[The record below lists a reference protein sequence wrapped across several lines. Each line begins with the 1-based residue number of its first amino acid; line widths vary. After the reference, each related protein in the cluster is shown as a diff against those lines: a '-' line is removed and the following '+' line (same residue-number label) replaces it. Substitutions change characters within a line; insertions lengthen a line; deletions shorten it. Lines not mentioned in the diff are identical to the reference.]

1 MAVLQQQLLHSRAM
15 IEEFLQDSQYLVSVL
30 EMGSEPIDVD

>member
-30 EMGSEPIDVD
+30 EMCSEPIDVN